1 MGSNYEHKL
10 STTSTLLTAMGYI
23 KHTHYL
29 STFGKSFSR
38 QAVWVLYIRE
48 LLHFKAFY
56 KENKRYL

>member
-1 MGSNYEHKL
+1 MGSNHEHKL
-10 STTSTLLTAMGYI
+10 STTTTLLTAMRYV

-29 STFGKSFSR
+29 STFSKSFSR

-48 LLHFKAFY
+48 LLHFKVFY